1 MNNKRK
7 KVILTVTNDLVL
19 DQRVHKVSTSL
30 TKFGY
35 DVLLVG
41 VKFKNSAPIKRDY
54 KTKRIRMWF
63 KKTVFFYIEYN
74 IRLFFYLLFKKTD
87 INYSNDTDSLLPN
100 YFVSKLKRK
109 PLVFDAHELFPE
121 LPEVINRPFVK
132 KTWRKIEDFVFPKLK
147 YCYTLSQSIAD
158 YYNEL
163 YGIDMKLVRNFP
175 LKEVSNDN
183 NKINVTRT
191 ETRRILLY
199 QGMINVGRG
208 IEFFIDALPYIDNIV
223 FYIVGDGYLMNDI
236 KQKVKDLKV
245 EDKVKFFGKVP
256 FEDLKIFS
264 KQADLGFC
272 FLTKE
277 GLCHYYALPN
287 KLADYI
293 HSGLPLLAVDF
304 PEISRIVKEYNVG
317 DIITDFSPKA
327 LAQSMEDAFCK
338 WGEMDKDEKDAIF
351 ERAKRELCWENEEKV
366 ILQLFKS
373 I

>member
-1 MNNKRK
+1 MNNKKK

-19 DQRVHKVSTSL
+19 DQRVHKVSSSL

-41 VKFKNSAPIKRDY
+41 VKFKNSAPIERDY

-63 KKTVFFYIEYN
+63 KKTALFYMEFN
-74 IRLFFYLLFKKTD
+74 IKLFFYLLFKKTD

-100 YFVSKLKRK
+100 YFVSKIKRK

-132 KTWRKIEDFVFPKLK
+132 KTWRKIEDFIFPKLK
-147 YCYTLSQSIAD
+147 YCYTVSQSIAD

-175 LKEVSNDN
+175 LKSSSNN
-183 NKINVTRT
+183 NVQFTKK
-191 ETRRILLY
+191 EDRRILLY
-199 QGMINVGRG
+199 QGMINTGRG

-236 KQKVKDLKV
+236 KQRVKDLNV

-256 FEDLKIFS
+256 FENLKTFS
-264 KQADLGFC
+264 AQSDLGFC

-293 HSGLPLLAVDF
+293 HSGLPVLAVDF
-304 PEISRIVKEYNVG
+304 PEIKRIVEEYKVG

-327 LAQSMEDAFCK
+327 LAKSIEDAFQK
-338 WGEMDKDEKDAIF
+338 WSEMDKEQKDSIF
-351 ERAKRELCWENEEKV
+351 ERAKSELCWENEEKV
-366 ILQLFKS
+366 ILEVFKS